1 MWQYNYSSID
11 NSNYLMHR
19 SHKYTSKKMVNG
31 KMRYYYG
38 NEPKGRTAK
47 NKPANN
53 QTSGSNKLVGKGG
66 SYELDAEDRA
76 YLDAK
81 AAGTDTRTTEQYLSD
96 KKAKQN
102 QEAKAARQS
111 QLAKERAA
119 KEEERKKNDT
129 KENRRKYLKEDVV
142 AAGKAFV
149 SYYF

>member
-38 NEPKGRTAK
+38 DEPKGRTAK

-53 QTSGSNKLVGKGG
+53 QTSGSNKLVGEGG
-66 SYELDAEDRA
+66 SYELDAEDQA

-81 AAGTDTRTTEQYLSD
+81 AAGTDARTTEQYLSD

-102 QEAKAARQS
+102 QEAKAARQA